1 MTDSTLANTS
11 ASVRAHPYTPPM
23 TRTVLPNISSLPFHH
38 ELLDLSSRPHKL
50 TPMQRIPPPAAIL
63 PPCATAAS
71 SLFWQP
77 RGTTAAGRIELRA
90 HWCVDMRAAGAEA
103 GLGIQLATAEALHAA
118 NSTQG
123 EPWHAGFA
131 GGHLARCQHGVD
143 DATGQPKQSWPAKSP
158 LRHPRVPC
166 RSTRAENSVTTT
178 SHATRT
184 ASAIV
189 VSSTP
194 AHAQRHSPES

>member
-1 MTDSTLANTS
+1 MLRADFDGNHEECLIFDRRHLLAFEKSFPTVCCTSQESNLVTDSTLANTS

-103 GLGIQLATAEALHAA
+103 GLGIQLATAEPLHAA

-123 EPWHAGFA
+123 QPWSVIVSVYSS
-131 GGHLARCQHGVD
+131 LI
-143 DATGQPKQSWPAKSP
+143 T
-158 LRHPRVPC
+158 LRPV
-166 RSTRAENSVTTT
+166 
-178 SHATRT
+178 
-184 ASAIV
+184 
-189 VSSTP
+189 
-194 AHAQRHSPES
+194 